1 MRRGSA
7 LHTAL
12 AVALAACG
20 RVGFE
25 ESPLAVDSTCGVPG
39 ALGYWSLNADDL
51 VGNQVLDR
59 SGRGAHGTLV
69 GAPSPVSAPG
79 QLREAL
85 DFTATDLSFVALP
98 SLSVDPT
105 PGAATTVAM
114 WFFHADPA
122 VDDTLIYLPPGP
134 GTEPPRYDLWL
145 TTDVPASTVTP
156 GTPSLC
162 INTGLGDC
170 WGITDAGLI
179 GRWVHVVAVFVNG
192 PTTGGTLYVDG
203 APASMA
209 CRFGTCDQSRTVAA
223 PFTLGGNDELYAWHG
238 LLDDVRIFD
247 RALTAGEAA
256 TLAACVP

>member
-1 MRRGSA
+1 MA
-7 LHTAL
+7 LYATL
-12 AVALAACG
+12 AVVLAACG

-25 ESPLAVDSTCGVPG
+25 ESPLAVDATCGVPG
-39 ALGYWSLNADDL
+39 AVGYWSLNAEDL
-51 VGNQVLDR
+51 VGTQVLDR
-59 SGRGAHGTLV
+59 SGRGAHGTLR
-69 GAPSPVSAPG
+69 GTPSPISVPG
-79 QLREAL
+79 QHGEAL

-98 SLSVDPT
+98 ALSVDPN

-145 TTDVPASTVTP
+145 TTVGPAPAVTA

-170 WGITDAGLI
+170 WGISDPGLI

-192 PTTGGTLYVDG
+192 ATTGGTLYIDG
-203 APASMA
+203 VPATMA
-209 CRFGTCDQSRTVAA
+209 CRFGICDQSRTVAP

-238 LLDDVRIFD
+238 LLDDVRIFN

-256 TLAACVP
+256 TLFACVP